1 MDILQEGMMFDPGVG
16 KAQRINNMLFVFNI
30 FMAGFFVGMALMW
43 TGIKKGAYDNP
54 HPQAVEKHAE
64 PHR

>member
-1 MDILQEGMMFDPGVG
+1 MDILQEGVMFDPGVG

-43 TGIKKGAYDNP
+43 VGIKKGAYDNP
-54 HPQAVEKHAE
+54 HPQAAEKHVE
-64 PHR
+64 PRR